1 MTVRELQETI
11 DEMQVDEWSKGQ
23 LYSMLAEQTN
33 LRDMMMTDDE
43 SAAAGSDSVANN
55 TVQVGAGA
63 SAPVQATAQ
72 HSLCYGLANPV

>member
-55 TVQVGAGA
+55 TVQVGTGA
-63 SAPVQATAQ
+63 SATV
-72 HSLCYGLANPV
+72 

>member
-1 MTVRELQETI
+1 
-11 DEMQVDEWSKGQ
+11 
-23 LYSMLAEQTN
+23 MLAEQTN

-55 TVQVGAGA
+55 TVQVGAGVCA
-63 SAPVQATAQ
+63 TVQATTQ

>member
-55 TVQVGAGA
+55 TVQVGTGA
-63 SAPVQATAQ
+63 SATVQATAQ
-72 HSLCYGLANPV
+72 HSLCYGSANPV

>member
-43 SAAAGSDSVANN
+43 SAAAGSDSIANN
-55 TVQVGAGA
+55 TVQVGTGA
-63 SAPVQATAQ
+63 SATV
-72 HSLCYGLANPV
+72 